1 MANSQPGT
9 SNEDEEQL
17 HSRGSANVN
26 QLIDLMLAQLK
37 EQKEQRIADQ
47 RRFET
52 IFQSHK
58 DDLQT
63 MLDST
68 LAGQSSFNLNHSYT
82 SNAPKVAK
90 LEPMKLPQFNGDY
103 AQWKSYQD
111 IFISIVDKN
120 DQLSK
125 SQKLHYLKDSLKGEA
140 LASIDH
146 LTISDEN
153 YDAAWEIVKSGYDN
167 KVMIVNAHIEKF
179 LKLPAIS
186 NPSASSLK
194 SLYSGSRSILQALE
208 AIKVTQ
214 RDPWL
219 IYFISQKLDDESK
232 TLWSREI
239 ASSLSDPKPSA
250 SSSLS
255 CTENGGGLDTQVLL
269 ATARVKLIGHNNEV
283 RVCRAILDAGSQV
296 NLITTNLRQQLRI
309 PTQYTDFTLEGVGS
323 KRHVAHQSVSISLQ
337 IGNSSNHRV
346 SLDCLVMKKITSDQP
361 SRPIDAKCVPIP
373 PQFTLADPDWNKRQS
388 IDLLIGG
395 QYFWQFIQEGSHS
408 IGKDAP
414 LLKQSVFGWLV
425 VGPCNIESHSN
436 SPRNLMCHVSTLSSI
451 ESAIKKFWEI
461 EEIDRPKDQV
471 AEYKEVEDQ
480 FASTTTRNAEG
491 RYIVELPFNEKVNEL
506 GNNQAAATKQLFYLE
521 RRLNKNSDLKQEYS
535 NVFNEYLSLNIIE
548 AVPFNEM
555 GLASYYLPHHCVI
568 REQST
573 STKVRIVFNASS
585 KSQSGL
591 SLNDCLKVGPV
602 VQPTLVSVLLRFRQH
617 KFALTCDIVKMYL
630 QVLLEPRHRDY
641 QRFVW
646 RENADDPV
654 KAFRFRTVCF
664 GVAPSPFLATR
675 VLNQLVADEGEDF
688 PLASRAILSN
698 FYVDDCL
705 TSVTSVE
712 ELLEL
717 KGQLISL
724 LNRAGMQLS
733 KFKSN
738 CPYAIED
745 KPATQE
751 TLNFEDETVKTLGM
765 IWNPNSDTFQYIVQE
780 IIEDQP
786 ITKRLILST
795 IARIFDPIG
804 LISPL
809 ITKAKLIFQSTWEV
823 STTWDQPVPDD
834 LSLEW
839 KIFVEDLPLIQYLR
853 IPRWVSSIENPSS
866 NELHA
871 FCDASFVAY
880 GAAIYLVCEDAN
892 GQRSS
897 RLLTAKSKI
906 TPLKNKVSQSLTIPK
921 AELCGAVMATELMS
935 VVSQSLQI
943 SDHFFWTDATII
955 LHQIHSPHER
965 RELFVKRRAAKIL
978 SVSNPQQWRH
988 VPTLEN
994 PADILSRGALPG
1006 KLKNSVLW
1014 WQGPQFIRK
1023 EPQHWPP
1030 PFDASS
1036 QFPIV
1041 DEQVTLINVPAES
1054 SDSNPIYS
1062 YLTTNIGSYNRIR
1075 RVLAWCIRTV
1085 NVFKLKLKRCT
1096 RQTAAQSTSEF
1107 LKTHELGEAD
1117 KFLVRWDQQEH
1128 FDQILVTIKTKNF
1141 NTSQRFA
1148 AIRKLRPFLDSDNIL
1163 RVGGRLQKSG
1173 EPYDVRHP
1181 KLLAKKSILARLIAT
1196 HTHLSLLHAG
1206 PQLILAQLR
1215 QAYWPMDGRNLCRS
1229 ITHNCIKCIKANPPQ
1244 QEQLMGELPEHRV
1257 TAIKA
1262 FQATGVDFAGP
1273 LLLKSVNRKGSP
1285 IKAYVAVFVC
1295 MGTKALH
1302 LELVSALETDA
1313 FIATLRRF
1321 VARRGLPT
1329 HMYSDQGTTFIGAD
1343 NELKRMFQQT
1353 KSQEIFANFLSERNI
1368 QWCFQPPKAPH
1379 HGGLWEAAVKS
1390 CKFHLKRILGQ
1401 TPLTFEELQT
1411 TLSEIEAVLN
1421 SRPLVPISTHPDD
1434 PSCLTPGHFL
1444 TGTSLTQLPDPD
1456 LKHLPMNR
1464 LDRWQLCQKICQDF
1478 SSRWKR
1484 EYLNTLQVRSKWT
1497 KSKDNLK
1504 VGDIVLFMEDNLPS
1518 TCWPL
1523 GKVVEIHPGK
1533 DQKVRVITVK
1543 TSRGNLKRPISK
1555 VVKLPVEP
1563 MNAISRGSVRA
1574 NS

>member
-1 MANSQPGT
+1 MGNEEEGLNDVREAEMITVSQESSPRIRVYHKNAKGPYFVYIRQRVGGQAIHSVIVSKLLTRKYKSIVALKVVVKEKMRVEFTDLNEANKLPFDNDFAKDYHVYIQASCVEIQGVIPFSIHEDLKDIKESAVGRIKAKMTESIDIVEVKRLHKYVKTNVEEKAVPINFVRITFAGHILPEIVEINKLLIPKTKDVGTAGIYMDLKIIVGLTRLFVPISRKNERAFKQHRMSYADTVKGSKPAETNGEKSGTQPNNIYTLLEIEDGELMETDEEIEPAFENHRLTKRRRSPVDEDQAFWDSLPGT
-9 SNEDEEQL
+9 SRDNEKSRAVLKDEEKNI
-17 HSRGSANVN
+17 RGKK
-26 QLIDLMLAQLK
+26 LK
-37 EQKEQRIADQ
+37 FD
-47 RRFET
+47 
-52 IFQSHK
+52 
-58 DDLQT
+58 
-63 MLDST
+63 
-68 LAGQSSFNLNHSYT
+68 
-82 SNAPKVAK
+82 
-90 LEPMKLPQFNGDY
+90 
-103 AQWKSYQD
+103 
-111 IFISIVDKN
+111 
-120 DQLSK
+120 
-125 SQKLHYLKDSLKGEA
+125 
-140 LASIDH
+140 
-146 LTISDEN
+146 
-153 YDAAWEIVKSGYDN
+153 
-167 KVMIVNAHIEKF
+167 
-179 LKLPAIS
+179 
-186 NPSASSLK
+186 
-194 SLYSGSRSILQALE
+194 
-208 AIKVTQ
+208 
-214 RDPWL
+214 
-219 IYFISQKLDDESK
+219 
-232 TLWSREI
+232 
-239 ASSLSDPKPSA
+239 
-250 SSSLS
+250 
-255 CTENGGGLDTQVLL
+255 GGGF
-269 ATARVKLIGHNNEV
+269 KLGE
-283 RVCRAILDAGSQV
+283 
-296 NLITTNLRQQLRI
+296 
-309 PTQYTDFTLEGVGS
+309 
-323 KRHVAHQSVSISLQ
+323 SVSISLQ

-346 SLDCLVMKKITSDQP
+346 SLDCLVMKKITNDQP
-361 SRPIDAKCVPIP
+361 SRPIDAKSVPIP

-436 SPRNLMCHVSTLSSI
+436 SPRNLMCHVSTLASI

-480 FASTTTRNAEG
+480 FASTSTRNTEG
-491 RYIVELPFNEKVNEL
+491 RYIVELPFNDKVNEL

-630 QVLLEPRHRDY
+630 QVLLEPKHRDY

-705 TSVTSVE
+705 MSSVTSVE

-745 KPATQE
+745 KPATQQ
-751 TLNFEDETVKTLGM
+751 TLHFEDETVKTLGM

-786 ITKRLILST
+786 VTKRLILST

-834 LSLEW
+834 LSMEW

-921 AELCGAVMATELMS
+921 AELCGAVMATELMK

-965 RELFVKRRAAKIL
+965 RELFVKRPAAKIL

-1075 RVLAWCIRTV
+1075 RVLAWCFRTV

-1107 LKTHELGEAD
+1107 LKTHELREAD

-1181 KLLAKKSILARLIAT
+1181 KLLAEKSILARLIAT

-1244 QEQLMGELPEHRV
+1244 QEQLMGELPEHRM

-1302 LELVSALETDA
+1302 LELVSTLETDA

-1353 KSQEIFANFLSERNI
+1353 KSQEIFANFLSERNT

-1401 TPLTFEELQT
+1401 TPLTFEEMQT

-1444 TGTSLTQLPDPD
+1444 TD
-1456 LKHLPMNR
+1456 LIDGNYARK
-1464 LDRWQLCQKICQDF
+1464 F
-1478 SSRWKR
+1478 A
-1484 EYLNTLQVRSKWT
+1484 
-1497 KSKDNLK
+1497 
-1504 VGDIVLFMEDNLPS
+1504 
-1518 TCWPL
+1518 
-1523 GKVVEIHPGK
+1523 
-1533 DQKVRVITVK
+1533 K
-1543 TSRGNLKRPISK
+1543 TSHQGGRENISTLFK
-1555 VVKLPVEP
+1555 CAVSGQNPK
-1563 MNAISRGSVRA
+1563 II
-1574 NS
+1574 